1 MIFYR
6 PWLLALALLLP
17 LVVGVGIALAV
28 RRRRRAADAF
38 GEYPLVVRLAGRDP
52 GAVPWLRVAL
62 LVPAAAALGIAA
74 ADPRWGRGGGD
85 GAGMGGAEVV
95 LVLDASNSMLV
106 EDVRPNR
113 LERQREAARALVRGV
128 PESRVGV
135 VVFSGRGYVL
145 TPLTGDPGALELY
158 LDALSP
164 EIVTQGGSSL
174 ASAIRQGTDL
184 LLGGDSAS
192 AGRVLV
198 LMSDG
203 EALEEAVEVGLAVRR
218 AERAGVTIHT
228 VGFGTAEGG
237 PVPDV
242 EPVTGRRLG
251 FKRDVDGRT
260 AVSAL
265 DAGMLR
271 EIAGGT
277 GGRYFDGSRPDAV
290 EGLLRAVGSAPA
302 ALRRA
307 EGAGGPPLRYGWFVG
322 LALALLA
329 ADTVLDGRGWRRRSP
344 RDGRKRDRGGTPT
357 RAAAVAALGVLLGG
371 CDPGT
376 RLYRDGEYRKAAEA
390 YAKALRDGD
399 GSPSL
404 RYNLGT
410 ALLRLEA
417 FDSARAH
424 LEAAVPEG
432 GVEVRRRASYNAGNA
447 DLLPVFGKR
456 VPDEE
461 RRPRLERAVAAYRE
475 ALRLNP
481 ADVDA
486 KWNLEIALRLLEEAP
501 PQSGGGGGGEGE
513 SGGGGGAEDPGPAPE
528 SPGPEGLS
536 MAEADRILA
545 GAQRAEAEVQ
555 GERLR
560 KEQPRGRVLRDW

>member
-6 PWLLALALLLP
+6 PWLLVLALLLP
-17 LVVGVGIALAV
+17 LAVGVGIALAV

-62 LVPAAAALGIAA
+62 LIPAAAALGLAA
-74 ADPRWGRGGGD
+74 ADPRWGRGGED
-85 GAGMGGAEVV
+85 GAGVGGAEVV

-158 LDALSP
+158 LEALSP

-184 LLGGDSAS
+184 LLGGDSVS

-228 VGFGTAEGG
+228 VGFGTAAGG

-251 FKRDVDGRT
+251 FKRDLDGRT

-277 GGRYFDGSRPDAV
+277 GGRYFDGARPDAV
-290 EGLLRAVGSAPA
+290 EGLLRAVASAPA
-302 ALRRA
+302 AVRRA
-307 EGAGGPPLRYGWFVG
+307 DGAGGPPLRYGWFVG

-329 ADTVLDGRGWRRRSP
+329 ADTVLAGRGRRGKSP
-344 RDGRKRDRGGTPT
+344 RGRGRKGREAPGRV
-357 RAAAVAALGVLLGG
+357 AALAALGVLLGG
-371 CDPGT
+371 CEPGN
-376 RLYRDGEYRKAAEA
+376 RLYREGEYREAAEA

-399 GSPSL
+399 DSPAL

-432 GVEVRRRASYNAGNA
+432 GVEVRRRASYNAGNT

-456 VPDEE
+456 APVEE

-486 KWNLEIALRLLEEAP
+486 KWNLEIALRLLDETP
-501 PQSGGGGGGEGE
+501 PESGGGGGGEGE
-513 SGGGGGAEDPGPAPE
+513 SGGGGGAEDPGPSPE
-528 SPGPEGLS
+528 SPGPAGLS